1 MSPLDAVALG
11 LGTFYAAYAVARTSG
26 PLSAFKRLRGLR
38 AIGPLASCFY
48 CVAFW
53 AAIGA
58 YVLLLVY
65 PPALYVLAGA
75 GAAAFLYRY
84 TGADLT

>member
-1 MSPLDAVALG
+1 MSPLDALALA
-11 LGTFYAAYAVARTSG
+11 LGTFYAAYVVARTSG
-26 PLSAFKRLRGLR
+26 PFSVFKWLRGR
-38 AIGPLASCFY
+38 RIIGPLASCFY

-58 YVLLLVY
+58 YVLLLVF
-65 PPALYVLAGA
+65 PPALYVLAAA

-84 TGADLT
+84 TGADVT